1 VDLIKTFLLLHSNKD
16 VPIIAFTADISPET
30 KTKVLSTGMN
40 DYLTKPFKQDDLLQ
54 KLSRYISSPDQ
65 L

>member
-1 VDLIKTFLLLHSNKD
+1 MHSNKD